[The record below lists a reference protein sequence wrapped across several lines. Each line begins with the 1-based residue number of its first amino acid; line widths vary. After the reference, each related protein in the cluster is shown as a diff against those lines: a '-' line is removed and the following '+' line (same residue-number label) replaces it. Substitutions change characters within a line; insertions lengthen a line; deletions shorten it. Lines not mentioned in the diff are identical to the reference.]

1 MRPAVLAAFLGLSLA
16 FWGGPSPAQAPGT
29 AFDQGIVR
37 SPVLVLDFDRLFAQS
52 AFGRRVTSKI
62 EAQGEDLAAENRR
75 IETDL
80 TDEER
85 RLTEQRATL
94 SAAEFRQLANAFDE
108 KVQRLRS
115 AQDAKTRALG
125 QVSDGARRQFVAA
138 AQPVLKQLMRDAGA
152 AVILERRAV
161 LVAADVVDITA
172 TAIQRIDEA
181 IGAGEA
187 LPTGDDAPP
196 VTP

>member
-16 FWGGPSPAQAPGT
+16 LWGFSSAAQTPRAV
-29 AFDQGIVR
+29 FEQGVVR
-37 SPVLVLDFDRLFAQS
+37 SPVLVLDYDRLFAQS
-52 AFGRRVTSKI
+52 AFGQRVTADI

-75 IETDL
+75 IEAEL
-80 TDEER
+80 TDEEQ

-94 SAAEFRQLANAFDE
+94 PATEFRQLANAFDE

-115 AQDAKTRALG
+115 EQDAKTRALG
-125 QVSDGARRQFVAA
+125 QLSDTARRRFIAA
-138 AQPVLKQLMRDAGA
+138 AQPVLQQLMRDAGA
-152 AVILERRAV
+152 AVIMERRAV

-172 TAIQRIDEA
+172 TAIQRIDDA